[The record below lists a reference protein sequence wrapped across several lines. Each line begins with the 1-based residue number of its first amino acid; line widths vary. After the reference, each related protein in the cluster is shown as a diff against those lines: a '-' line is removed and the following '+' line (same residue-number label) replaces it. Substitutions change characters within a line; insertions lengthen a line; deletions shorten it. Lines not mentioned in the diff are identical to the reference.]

1 MHQVINA
8 IRSQLYFSQISAWL
22 ASPDE
27 AVRKNFKS
35 KSIVYCLTMPG
46 ETYGTSSFASVSQ
59 QHTFPIVDVGAGVV
73 LRVSLSNLPRS
84 DEIPPLMCSKCDD
97 GAISSQPC
105 AMDPH
110 ISVLDDRMQTFC
122 TLKGK
127 HRCEDYD
134 ELDTCGKI
142 LCQCP
147 STSSNSPPR
156 SPFQNISNCPDPSPS
171 EIQLNKQQ
179 KLQLDNKKN
188 VGSFLGV
195 DQSKVDLELS
205 KKEFTEVLN
214 VLRQSGRATKK
225 NDLVKQ
231 SKGDIL
237 LDAILRSSK
246 GGEEDVFYA
255 VGCSNGELDSDDS
268 GGAESPT
275 RIRCLERNKRK
286 CGLKFRLYPSLG
298 AQEYSKHEMLV
309 GDTSCDMNDDSII
322 SDKYKLGGNDNIY
335 IDTNCDNA
343 KRKKTDF
350 IKMCDI
356 SNVFSLEYLEKR
368 QKVKLKQK
376 ITFNETSP
384 DTDQCNINNKQPCST
399 TILQDDLSPNK
410 EFSPLPGTI
419 PSALEQAKFR
429 KSLDSAAS
437 MVFHSRTGLPLTSS
451 PAPVRRGK
459 SCFDFD
465 SSINSVSAIRR

>member
-27 AVRKNFKS
+27 AVRNNFKS

-46 ETYGTSSFASVSQ
+46 ETYGSPSFLSTSQ
-59 QHTFPIVDVGAGVV
+59 QHTFPIADVGAGVI

-84 DEIPPLMCSKCDD
+84 DEIPPLRCSKCDD
-97 GAISSQPC
+97 GAISCQLG
-105 AMDPH
+105 ALDPH

-134 ELDTCGKI
+134 DLDNCGKL

-147 STSSNSPPR
+147 STSSKSPPETQ
-156 SPFQNISNCPDPSPS
+156 P
-171 EIQLNKQQ
+171 NKPP
-179 KLQLDNKKN
+179 KLDKKSM
-188 VGSFLGV
+188 GCFLGV
-195 DQSKVDLELS
+195 EQSKVDLELN
-205 KKEFTEVLN
+205 KKEFAEVLS
-214 VLRQSGRATKK
+214 VLRQSGRMNTTKK
-225 NDLVKQ
+225 NDLVKP

-246 GGEEDVFYA
+246 GQEEVFYA
-255 VGCSNGELDSDDS
+255 VGCSGELDSDDS

-275 RIRCLERNKRK
+275 RMSCLERNKRK
-286 CGLKFRLYPSLG
+286 CGLKFRLYQSLG
-298 AQEYSKHEMLV
+298 ADV

-322 SDKYKLGGNDNIY
+322 SDNRRLGGNNNIY

-368 QKVKLKQK
+368 QKVKAKQK
-376 ITFNETSP
+376 ITFNDSP
-384 DTDQCNINNKQPCST
+384 EDQCNISNKPPFSP
-399 TILQDDLSPNK
+399 ILRDNAINLQDDLSPNK
-410 EFSPLPGTI
+410 EFNSLPGAI